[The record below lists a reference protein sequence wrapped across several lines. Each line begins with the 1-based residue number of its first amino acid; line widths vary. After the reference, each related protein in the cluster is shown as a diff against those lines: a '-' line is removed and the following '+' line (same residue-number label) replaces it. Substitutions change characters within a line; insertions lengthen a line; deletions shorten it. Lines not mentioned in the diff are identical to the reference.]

1 LDTQDIV
8 RSQRICKETGRLYK
22 TGFTKWFN
30 IYRHLSHFFD
40 DPNLF
45 RYCQARTGAIVAG
58 SSVLEF
64 LLRDTFAEASLDIYV
79 HQRAKGMIGTSLLNN
94 GYMFLASEFP
104 FSDAT
109 SDDGSAET
117 GDSMRNWGVVG
128 VLIFERMREG
138 TKRRVRMIVVDG
150 TPLKIIMESHSTCA
164 LNFFTFDTIYCLYP
178 RATLV
183 EKKSLLLK
191 DMNDAEP
198 RARSEVQGYQRNG
211 YHFLELAEEDNTGL
225 FQLQKV
231 RWATDHHSWSFK
243 L

>member
-1 LDTQDIV
+1 M
-8 RSQRICKETGRLYK
+8 
-22 TGFTKWFN
+22 
-30 IYRHLSHFFD
+30 
-40 DPNLF
+40 
-45 RYCQARTGAIVAG
+45 AG

-117 GDSMRNWGVVG
+117 GDSMRADYNRALLQLDKPKADTRLNLWDWERLGMVENWGVVG

-150 TPLKIIMESHSTCA
+150 TPLKVIMESHSSA
-164 LNFFTFDTIYCLYP
+164 
-178 RATLV
+178 
-183 EKKSLLLK
+183 
-191 DMNDAEP
+191 
-198 RARSEVQGYQRNG
+198 
-211 YHFLELAEEDNTGL
+211 
-225 FQLQKV
+225 
-231 RWATDHHSWSFK
+231 
-243 L
+243 